1 MLLMMRMMMMIAF
14 AVVVGLAVGVGVGVV
29 AGVEMALDVSVLYF
43 GCVSCEQ
50 PVSHSLL
57 IELKI
62 GFFLSLVISSST

>member
-1 MLLMMRMMMMIAF
+1 MMMRMMRMIAF
-14 AVVVGLAVGVGVGVV
+14 AVVVGLAVGVGVV
-29 AGVEMALDVSVLYF
+29 AGVEMALDASVLYF

-50 PVSHSLL
+50 LVSHSL

>member
-1 MLLMMRMMMMIAF
+1 MLLMMRMMRMIAF
-14 AVVVGLAVGVGVGVV
+14 AVVVGLAVGVGVV

-50 PVSHSLL
+50 LVSHSL

>member
-1 MLLMMRMMMMIAF
+1 MLMMIRMMRMIAF
-14 AVVVGLAVGVGVGVV
+14 AVVVGLAVGVGVV
-29 AGVEMALDVSVLYF
+29 AGVEMALDASVLYF

>member
-1 MLLMMRMMMMIAF
+1 MIAF
-14 AVVVGLAVGVGVGVV
+14 AVVVGLAVGVGVV
-29 AGVEMALDVSVLYF
+29 AGVEMALDASVLYF

-50 PVSHSLL
+50 LVSHSL

>member
-1 MLLMMRMMMMIAF
+1 MLLMMRMMRMIAF
-14 AVVVGLAVGVGVGVV
+14 AVVVGLAVGVGVV

>member
-1 MLLMMRMMMMIAF
+1 MMMRMIAF
-14 AVVVGLAVGVGVGVV
+14 AVVVGLAVGVGVV
-29 AGVEMALDVSVLYF
+29 AGVEMALDASVLYF

-50 PVSHSLL
+50 LVSHSL

>member
-50 PVSHSLL
+50 LVSHSL

>member
-1 MLLMMRMMMMIAF
+1 MMMRTIAF
-14 AVVVGLAVGVGVGVV
+14 AVVVGPAVGVGVV
-29 AGVEMALDVSVLYF
+29 AGVEMALDASVLYF

-50 PVSHSLL
+50 LVSHSL